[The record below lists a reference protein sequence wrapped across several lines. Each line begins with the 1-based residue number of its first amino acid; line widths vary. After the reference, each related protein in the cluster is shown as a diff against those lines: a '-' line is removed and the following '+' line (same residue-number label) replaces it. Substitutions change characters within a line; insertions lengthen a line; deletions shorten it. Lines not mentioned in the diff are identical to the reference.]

1 MKESNRINALQNYR
15 YGITS
20 AYNDGFQVPSH
31 DYSIAFYAGQTWE
44 LAMNLTYEQINDAL
58 KQHFGLGEGDE
69 PEEARLQSYR
79 NHHST
84 LNAFLASVGKT
95 LASRIGAELGS
106 GFDQALRDYFTV
118 IDVSQRTKRD
128 RRSHLQLVRKLNDDL
143 TKGRNQ
149 KPAVETALSV
159 ELRNAIARTGLAPKT
174 LAKSVSL
181 STSAMQ
187 RWLKGAMPNQRGMPT
202 LRRLEKALDL
212 PRDHLV
218 NLVKP
223 EKSPSTRVV
232 SDIPFRR
239 GQLKQQQDHYYIT
252 ESALSQAFLGEWREL
267 FDYKTT
273 QSPSLKRKSKCQWR
287 CVGKEATNMRNPLVQ
302 RGNAFSSAAAIVLEQ
317 LRAYFGALPRL
328 GDGAYKD
335 APMTLAWLADSAALN
350 AYLQWIT
357 DRSDGKVHQRQKV
370 FCQNVAALVRP
381 IYGYLWQRPELGEHL
396 PPQHRPESVE
406 AWQAMCS
413 EALKVADTWKGL
425 VNGTSRDTS
434 EPISFLLEQPNLMA
448 PMLQCID
455 DVEQA
460 AAEAPPSSLS
470 EALLH
475 RDALLLAMF
484 LANPLRLRTM
494 MSLTWAPDGS
504 GTLRGSAKTGW
515 RIHLK
520 PHHQKNGARN
530 GGRDY
535 DVRLAD
541 WLIPM
546 LNAYLE
552 EYRTTILGDSDN
564 PYLFVSRRSTE
575 MWTSMPDHFRKLT
588 RKFLQGSPGFGPHSV
603 RDLVATH
610 WLREFPNDFLT
621 VAELLND
628 RLETVMTHYAHL
640 KKDTSFLRYEQHLER
655 LRAGHGQ

>member
-1 MKESNRINALQNYR
+1 
-15 YGITS
+15 
-20 AYNDGFQVPSH
+20 
-31 DYSIAFYAGQTWE
+31 
-44 LAMNLTYEQINDAL
+44 MNVTYEQINDAL
-58 KQHFGLGEGDE
+58 KQHFGLGEGE
-69 PEEARLQSYR
+69 PEGARLQSYR
-79 NHHST
+79 NHLST

-106 GFDQALRDYFTV
+106 AFDQALRDYFSV
-118 IDVSQRTKRD
+118 IYVSQRTKRD
-128 RRSHLQLVRKLNDDL
+128 RRSHLQLVRKLNDTL
-143 TKGRNQ
+143 SKGRNQ
-149 KPAVETALSV
+149 KTTVETALSV
-159 ELRNAIARTGLAPKT
+159 ELRSAIARTGLAPKS
-174 LAKSVSL
+174 LAKSVNL

-223 EKSPSTRVV
+223 DKSPTIRAV

-239 GQLKQQQDHYYIT
+239 RLLEHQQDHYYIP
-252 ESALSQAFLGEWREL
+252 ESTLSPAFLCEWRAL
-267 FDYKTT
+267 FEFKTT
-273 QSPSLKRKSKCQWR
+273 KSPSLKRKTKGQWR
-287 CVGKEATNMRNPLVQ
+287 CVAREATNIRNPLVQ
-302 RGNAFSSAAAIVLEQ
+302 RGNAFSSSAEVVLLQ
-317 LRAYFGALPRL
+317 LRSFLGALPRL
-328 GDGAYKD
+328 SEGAYQD
-335 APMTLAWLADSAALN
+335 APMTIAWFAESAALN
-350 AYLQWIT
+350 EYLQWMT
-357 DRSDGKVHQRQKV
+357 DRSDGKVHQGQKV

-381 IYGYLWQRPELGEHL
+381 IHGYLWQRPELGEHL
-396 PPQHRPESVE
+396 PPQLRPASAE
-406 AWQAMCS
+406 AWQAKCS
-413 EALKVADTWKGL
+413 DALRVADAWKGL
-425 VNGTSRDTS
+425 VNGNSRDTS
-434 EPISFLLEQPNLMA
+434 EPIAFLLEQPNLMA
-448 PMLQCID
+448 PMLKCID
-455 DVEQA
+455 AIEQA
-460 AAEAPPSSLS
+460 AAEAPPASLS

-475 RDALLLAMF
+475 RDALLLGMF

-530 GGRDY
+530 GGQDY

-552 EYRTTILGDSDN
+552 EYRATILGGSDN
-564 PYLFVSRRSTE
+564 PYLFVSRRSTG
-575 MWTSMPDHFRKLT
+575 MWRSMAAHVRILT
-588 RKFLQGSPGFGPHSV
+588 RKFIDGSPGFGPHSF

-655 LRAGHGQ
+655 MRAGHGP